1 MKNFTFNIYPPWCNM
16 EQRWIP
22 KTHGCP
28 ETICDSLN
36 LLGDNLNLVEVC
48 SDSTWVSREAHLLTG
63 EENKLIAT
71 SGSRFWTAIYGR
83 WICIHNHPHPLQSH
97 QGRERRREPR
107 PPTWVTFKSALSPLI
122 IITPGTYVQTDR
134 ERTRNPVSGGEQER
148 ERCSGREGTRGEK
161 DKMRKNEIWW
171 AEGALEPLSDAD

>member
-1 MKNFTFNIYPPWCNM
+1 MSFFAAS
-16 EQRWIP
+16 
-22 KTHGCP
+22 

-36 LLGDNLNLVEVC
+36 ILGDNLNLVEVC

-63 EENKLIAT
+63 EKNKLIAT

-97 QGRERRREPR
+97 QGRERWREPR

-122 IITPGTYVQTDR
+122 IITPGTYVQR
-134 ERTRNPVSGGEQER
+134 ERERARNPVSGGEQER
-148 ERCSGREGTRGEK
+148 DVVGERGQEGEK
-161 DKMRKNEIWW
+161 TGWGRMRFGERRV
-171 AEGALEPLSDAD
+171 PLSEAD